1 VPTPNVAVTVV
12 VVALRVTLQAPVPVQ
27 APDHPEN
34 PLGGVVVSVRVTAV
48 FGAKFAEQVVVEP
61 EVQSIPDG
69 LLVTVPLPLPEV
81 VTVNSSPV
89 LKLADTLAEADRVK
103 LHVPVPEQPP
113 PLQPPKK
120 LPVCGVAVRV
130 IAAF

>member
-1 VPTPNVAVTVV
+1 
-12 VVALRVTLQAPVPVQ
+12 
-27 APDHPEN
+27 
-34 PLGGVVVSVRVTAV
+34 V
-48 FGAKFAEQVVVEP
+48 FGAKFAEQAVVEP

-69 LLVTVPLPLPEV
+69 LLVTVPMPLPEV
-81 VTVNSSPV
+81 VTVNTSPV

-120 LPVCGVAVRV
+120 LPASGVAIRV
-130 IAAF
+130 IAVF

>member
-1 VPTPNVAVTVV
+1 VPAH
-12 VVALRVTLQAPVPVQ
+12 

-48 FGAKFAEQVVVEP
+48 FGAKFAEQAVVEP

-81 VTVNSSPV
+81 VTVNTSPV

-103 LHVPVPEQPP
+103 LHVPVPEQPT

-120 LPVCGVAVRV
+120 LPVSGVAVRV
-130 IAAF
+130 ITVF